1 MVQSE
6 GINPESQSR
15 FEKYL
20 YLKPTLHY
28 SALGQE
34 IGVTP
39 VTATLS
45 LCISALYCSYKP
57 SYCACKEQLLSLESS
72 GLGVTGLKCQLR
84 ELNSSY
90 QCHENV

>member
-45 LCISALYCSYKP
+45 LYVLVHYTAHIS
-57 SYCACKEQLLSLESS
+57 LLIVLA
-72 GLGVTGLKCQLR
+72 K
-84 ELNSSY
+84 SSY
-90 QCHENV
+90 YH